1 MSPDR
6 CAGGKVVRST
16 KRGKGC
22 VGGFAANFIGCFAA
36 VVGAQKYGR
45 APLMIKSESRA
56 FGARGKHADRASPVE
71 MHPYPRF
78 AVLPPAGEVC
88 SLLALGPHK
97 HNKA

>member
-1 MSPDR
+1 MV
-6 CAGGKVVRST
+6 AAN
-16 KRGKGC
+16 
-22 VGGFAANFIGCFAA
+22 AANFISCFAT
-36 VVGAQKYGR
+36 VVGALKYGW
-45 APLMIKSESRA
+45 APLIIKPESRA

>member
-1 MSPDR
+1 
-6 CAGGKVVRST
+6 
-16 KRGKGC
+16 
-22 VGGFAANFIGCFAA
+22 
-36 VVGAQKYGR
+36 
-45 APLMIKSESRA
+45 MIKPENRA